1 MAESLTRIDTFLTH
15 IQEGVK
21 PNMFVVDVN
30 FPASL
35 SLTSQE
41 NKNIVNLLCKSTAL
55 PASNLGVIEVPFRG
69 RTVKIAGDRTFD
81 TWTATFFND
90 KDMLIRSFFEEWLEQ
105 MNTHKS
111 NTAPLFKPNSS
122 TAAGDKGYMA
132 QVSVKQMRKDNT
144 ESGTVLRQYDLHHC
158 FPTNVSQ
165 IDLSYDSN
173 DQIEEFSVEF
183 QYSYWL
189 SPENPTVG
197 GQGLATAATNGP
209 RFGSGINI

>member
-1 MAESLTRIDTFLTH
+1 MADSLTRIDKFLSS

-30 FPASL
+30 FPSAFDIG
-35 SLTSQE
+35 SQE

-90 KDMLIRSFFEEWLEQ
+90 KDMLIRSYFEEWLEQ
-105 MNTHKS
+105 MNTHKT
-111 NTAPLFKPNSS
+111 NNAPRFKPSESS
-122 TAAGDKGYMA
+122 DDGYMA
-132 QVSVKQMRKDNT
+132 KVSVKQMRKDDT
-144 ESGTVLRQYDLHHC
+144 VSGTVLRQYDLHHC

-165 IDLSYDSN
+165 IDLAYDSN

-189 SPENPTVG
+189 SPEKPEVG
-197 GQGLATAATNGP
+197 ALGLATAASTTGRP
-209 RFGSGINI
+209 GKGITI